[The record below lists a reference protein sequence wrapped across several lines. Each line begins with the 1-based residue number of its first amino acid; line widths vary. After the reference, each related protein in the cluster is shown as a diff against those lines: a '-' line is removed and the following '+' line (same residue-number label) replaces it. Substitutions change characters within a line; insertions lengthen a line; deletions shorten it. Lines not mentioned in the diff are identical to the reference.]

1 MVEALVAAGAEVNHV
16 DAYGPSALHDAPNG
30 EVAAQLPCCLLGRV
44 RETPRH
50 LDAPAPRR
58 PGTLLGVHRSPV
70 VVRALIRAGTTLW
83 DRVSPPLAYPL

>member
-1 MVEALVAAGAEVNHV
+1 MVEALDAAGAEVNHM
-16 DAYGPSALHDAPNG
+16 DAYGPSALHHAANG
-30 EVAAQLPCCLLGRV
+30 EVAAALLPCWPLGRVQPV

-58 PGTLLGVHRSPV
+58 PGTLLGVRRSPV

-83 DRVSPPLAYPL
+83 DRVSPP